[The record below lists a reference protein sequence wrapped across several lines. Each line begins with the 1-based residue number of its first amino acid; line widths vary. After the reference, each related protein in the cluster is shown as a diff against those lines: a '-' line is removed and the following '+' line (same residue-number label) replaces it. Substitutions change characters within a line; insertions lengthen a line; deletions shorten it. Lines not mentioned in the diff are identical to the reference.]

1 MFHHISDFLRI
12 WQMETLATARVFEHL
27 TDPSLSQ
34 AVTPGGRTLGRLAN
48 HIIETLTEM
57 PHKLHLGIEEENP
70 AYTTVHDLN
79 KNFHRVNDAFVK
91 ALRTKW
97 NDETL
102 RDETELYGDMWKNNF
117 ALWVLVAHMIH
128 HRSQMTVLMR
138 QAGLHVPGTYG
149 PAKEEWVDMGLD
161 PLP

>member
-12 WQMETLATARVFEHL
+12 WQMETLSTARVFEHL

-34 AVTPGGRTLGRLAN
+34 AVSPGGRTLGRLAN
-48 HIIETLTEM
+48 HIVETLTEM
-57 PHKLHLGIEEENP
+57 PAKLHLGIDEEHPDFDN
-70 AYTTVHDLN
+70 VHDLI
-79 KNFHRVNDAFVK
+79 KGFHKANDAFVH
-91 ALRTKW
+91 AIRTKW

-102 RDETELYGDMWKNNF
+102 RDETELYGDKWKNSF

-138 QAGLHVPGTYG
+138 QAGIKVPGTYG
-149 PAKEEWVDMGLD
+149 PAKEEWADMGLE
-161 PLP
+161 PMQ